1 MMQLK
6 NTIERTNMSE
16 TQKNENEM
24 PKVINIKTMKDE
36 FGYDIIGDYVE
47 IVHGTKYIL
56 FDEHER
62 FIKLK
67 DKEIEEN
74 EFEIERL
81 KDLHRQKNE
90 RYESHLKQ
98 IQEKDDEIERLKQ
111 SLKEKKDFITIL
123 RININNLTE

>member
-1 MMQLK
+1 
-6 NTIERTNMSE
+6 MSE